1 MMTPYRMRLTQ
12 SAESAKCTWLLYF
25 RYASHMY
32 MYMYAVC
39 KKWDEGFLQHV
50 WIGSKTL
57 IMAQAV
63 DLPHTLT
70 CPQKYFFEDLENGM
84 GIAQL

>member
-25 RYASHMY
+25 RYASY
-32 MYMYAVC
+32 MYTYTIR

-50 WIGSKTL
+50 WIGSKML

-63 DLPHTLT
+63 DLHTCLHAH
-70 CPQKYFFEDLENGM
+70 KNIFLK
-84 GIAQL
+84 I